1 MCGSLPRV
9 GTVPTQT
16 RQLTPSRV
24 APAGTDCNQI
34 TVGDGE
40 TRVLAAGTVFF
51 VEDIRGRGH
60 ISRAV
65 GGRARTS
72 IFIAVEDHEY
82 LRATGINAGDAAVAL
97 QSAAAADSA

>member
-1 MCGSLPRV
+1 MLHPLILAHS
-9 GTVPTQT
+9 
-16 RQLTPSRV
+16 
-24 APAGTDCNQI
+24 NQI

-82 LRATGINAGDAAVAL
+82 RRADAGGDAVAASR
-97 QSAAAADSA
+97 SA